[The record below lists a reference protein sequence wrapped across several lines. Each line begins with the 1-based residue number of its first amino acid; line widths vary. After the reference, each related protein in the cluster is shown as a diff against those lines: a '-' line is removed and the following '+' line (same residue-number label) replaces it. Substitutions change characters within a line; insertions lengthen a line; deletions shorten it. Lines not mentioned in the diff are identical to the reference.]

1 MARGPNYGPVIR
13 AWLLDEVKEGR
24 GSDLAARAAQR
35 FEITRQ
41 AISRHIKRLTD
52 ERVLAP
58 TGMTRSRSYQLAV
71 LSSFGK
77 SYKVG
82 GLEEHD
88 VWAQDVRPLLA
99 DVAPNVVGICEYG
112 FTEILNNAIDHSG
125 AESVMVT
132 VGRTAAQIDMSV
144 NDRGIGIF
152 RKVREARGLE
162 TDREAILEITKGKIT
177 TDPSRHTGEGI
188 FFTSRMMDSFVILS
202 GSLGLVHKRAS
213 NDWLFEDPEDP
224 KEGTLVS
231 MKIDPMSDHS
241 ANEVFERYGATQED
255 YAFARTH
262 ISLALAQA
270 AGGSLVSRSQAKRV
284 MVGLDRFRLVL
295 LDFRGVQSIGPAF
308 ADEIFRVWKR
318 AHAEVAIM
326 PVDAG
331 EEVKRMIARAEGA
344 DAPPDPLS

>member
-1 MARGPNYGPVIR
+1 VARRLNYSPVIR
-13 AWLLDEVKEGR
+13 AWLIDEVKEGR
-24 GSDLAARAAQR
+24 GFDLASRAAAR

-41 AISRHIKRLTD
+41 AVSRHIKRLTD

-58 TGMTRSRSYQLAV
+58 TGMTRSRSYQLAA
-71 LSSFGK
+71 LSRFGRT
-77 SYKVG
+77 YEIE
-82 GLEEHD
+82 GLEEHR
-88 VWAQDVRPLLA
+88 VWATDVGPLLA

-125 AESVMVT
+125 ADSVLVT
-132 VGRTAAQIDMSV
+132 VDRTVAQIQMTVS
-144 NDRGIGIF
+144 DRGVGIF

-162 TDREAILEITKGKIT
+162 TDREAVLEITKGKIT

-188 FFTSRMMDSFVILS
+188 FFTSRMMDSFVVLS

-213 NDWLFEDPEDP
+213 NDWLFEDPEEP
-224 KEGTLVS
+224 KEGTIVS
-231 MKIDPMSDHS
+231 MKIDPTSDHS
-241 ANEVFERYGATQED
+241 VSEVFEHYGAARED

-326 PVDAG
+326 PVDAS
-331 EEVKRMIARAEGA
+331 EEAKRMIARAEGA
-344 DAPPDPLS
+344 DAPPGPPQ